1 MKWSA
6 IERFSL
12 QGIQFLLGLILAR
25 LLTPED
31 YGIVGMIAIF
41 IAIAQTFVDSGFSNA
56 LIRKNN
62 RSQEDCST
70 VFYFNIVV
78 AVLLYGVLFFSS
90 PLIADLLKTPILVE
104 VVRVVALNLIV
115 NSFAAVQ
122 IAQFT
127 ISLDFKTQAKITLSA
142 TIVSGIAGIAMAYYG
157 FGVWALVFQTLTSNT
172 LKTIMFWISSKW
184 HPSFV
189 FSVASF
195 KELGSYGS
203 KLLASS
209 LISTIYANITTL
221 LIGRFYTPKALGF
234 YTRGDQFANLPSTN
248 LVGILQRVTFP
259 ILAKIQ
265 DDEDRM
271 LALYRKYIRL
281 SSFVVFGLMLTLATC
296 AKPLIVVLLTEKWAD
311 AALYLQIICFA
322 VMFDHITT
330 INMNLLQ
337 VKGRSDLVLKTEVI
351 KKIFGFAIVVGSIP
365 LGVIAICFARVLYSQ
380 IAVAIGCYFTGKVF
394 KLSYKDQLMDYMPYF
409 LKGCLISVPA
419 YVLSIFDFNVY
430 LSLILCF
437 IFTAGLYSLIM
448 LRDDSMKEIVSIVRP
463 YLKRK

>member
-12 QGIQFLLGLILAR
+12 QGIQFLLGLVLAR
-25 LLTPED
+25 LLTPDD

-41 IAIAQTFVDSGFSNA
+41 IAIAQTFVDSGFGNA

-62 RSQEDCST
+62 RTQADCST
-70 VFYFNIVV
+70 VFYFNIIV
-78 AVLLYGVLFFSS
+78 AILLYGILFFAA
-90 PLIADLLKTPILVE
+90 PLISVLLKTPILVD

-127 ISLDFKTQAKITLSA
+127 VNLDFKNQAKITLTA
-142 TIVSGIAGIAMAYYG
+142 TIISGIVGICLAYYG
-157 FGVWALVFQTLTSNT
+157 FGVWALVFQTLLSNL
-172 LKTIMFWISSKW
+172 LKTLLFWIKSNW
-184 HPSFV
+184 RPSFV
-189 FSVASF
+189 FSVVSF
-195 KELGSYGS
+195 KELGAYGS

-221 LIGRFYTPKALGF
+221 LIGRYYTPKSLGF
-234 YTRGDQFANLPSTN
+234 YSRGEQFANLPSTN
-248 LVGILQRVTFP
+248 IVGILQRVTFP

-265 DDEDRM
+265 DDEERLM
-271 LALYRKYIRL
+271 LLYRKYIRL
-281 SSFVVFGLMLTLATC
+281 SSFIVFGLMVVLASC
-296 AKPLIVVLLTEKWAD
+296 AKPLIIVLLTDKWAD

-337 VKGRSDLVLKTEVI
+337 VKGRSDLVLKTEII

-365 LGVIAICFARVLYSQ
+365 LGVVAICIARVVYTQ
-380 IAVAIGCYFTGKVF
+380 VAVAIGCYYTGKVF
-394 KLSYKDQLMDYMPYF
+394 NVTYKEQLSDYLPFFFKALMVSLPAF
-409 LKGCLISVPA
+409 IISF
-419 YVLSIFDFNVY
+419 IDINVY
-430 LSLILCF
+430 ISLILCVLS
-437 IFTAGLYSLIM
+437 TSVLYCLLM
-448 LRDDSMKEIVSIVRP
+448 RNNESMQEVIGIVKP
-463 YLKRK
+463 YIK